1 MQNSSE
7 IKKTIGQRLSAARKK
22 EGVSRKLLCD
32 TVNKLA
38 EKDRRKFPLHE
49 ATLKQWELG
58 NNQIN
63 IEWLPYL
70 CAALHCDTGYIFG
83 EYESRTRKVN
93 DIREQTGLS
102 ECAILNLEK
111 NAGGYWEAL
120 NSILESETFWQ
131 FLKLM
136 ETYKA
141 TGVSGNS
148 LGEYVE
154 GRIRS
159 AAVDLL
165 PDPEERDVDIF
176 TDSFYQSVCNRYCW
190 LLLENYKRPR
200 SDASEKK

>member
-1 MQNSSE
+1 MNNSNKV
-7 IKKTIGQRLSAARKK
+7 KKTVGWRLSAARKK
-22 EGVSRKLLCD
+22 EGLSRQLLCD
-32 TVNKLA
+32 TVNQLA
-38 EKDRRKFPLHE
+38 EKDGRKSLLHE
-49 ATLKQWELG
+49 ATLKQWEYG
-58 NNQIN
+58 NNPIN
-63 IEWLPYL
+63 IEWVPYL

-111 NAGGYWEAL
+111 NAGEYWEAL
-120 NSILESETFWQ
+120 NSVLESETFWQ

-136 ETYKA
+136 ETYKV
-141 TGVSGNS
+141 TSVSGNS

-159 AAVDLL
+159 AVVDLL
-165 PDPEERDVDIF
+165 PDPEEKDVDIF

-190 LLLENYKRPR
+190 LLLENYKLPQ
-200 SDASEKK
+200 SDAGKKK